1 MENNEKLY
9 IVSYGN
15 STKFRVMYPGSEEE
29 LEKDPKIKDLS
40 KKLKDY
46 LEKEVKIGSQA
57 ESFSTPK
64 IIKPVPSDKEDY
76 SEYPDLLHS
85 SFDEIKKVL
94 LREVQTMQSVKEM
107 NKNAPFGDDTI

>member
-1 MENNEKLY
+1 MENKDKLY

-15 STKFRVMYPGSEEE
+15 SAKFRVMFPGTAEE
-29 LEKDPKIKDLS
+29 LEKSPKIKDLS

-57 ESFSTPK
+57 GSYSTPK
-64 IIKPVPSDKEDY
+64 IIKPEPDDKEDY

-94 LREVQTMQSVKEM
+94 LREVETMQSVKEM
-107 NKNAPFGDDTI
+107 SKNAPFGD